1 MYTYHLGLN
10 PLSFFQQAYLQT
22 TLIIFCK
29 PVCVECVCVFSVC
42 YATTSKIK
50 YIYSSTVQRVKRQ
63 KCIYMC
69 MYVCMYNCTNS
80 CILIALHS
88 QRCTFT
94 FCCFTCLG
102 VALMFRVLILI
113 KLLYLTIFKKIFY

>member
-69 MYVCMYNCTNS
+69 MYVCMYKCTKFMYIDS
-80 CILIALHS
+80 SSLTALH
-88 QRCTFT
+88 
-94 FCCFTCLG
+94 LH
-102 VALMFRVLILI
+102 IL
-113 KLLYLTIFKKIFY
+113 LLYLPWSCFNVQGFNFNQIIIFNNI